1 MLRSAV
7 KDIFLK
13 SKFWQFAI
21 GKAIIEEENQ
31 TFRNIFRHS
40 IAWNTLVL
48 KMQLS

>member
-1 MLRSAV
+1 LLGSAV

-13 SKFWQFAI
+13 RKYWQF
-21 GKAIIEEENQ
+21 GKVIIEEENQ